1 MNNDFGIVGG
11 GVSVLDYMVHVWHGV
26 IMYYE
31 MQYTEDFTTSMRF
44 CVKDGTGEA
53 ITKEENIVIEEKWSV
68 ISRSGTWFYSWLIHI
83 LEISNHIN
91 GFALLEKKEI
101 RIKNELLRN
110 ENARIMIWL
119 LQFWDERLWFCVG
132 MKWAWKKENKDE
144 IPATG
149 DMVHDRCLCRYASG
163 MRKCHEI

>member
-1 MNNDFGIVGG
+1 
-11 GVSVLDYMVHVWHGV
+11 
-26 IMYYE
+26 MYYE

-101 RIKNELLRN
+101 RIKNELLRWEFVGKKSSHFILKGKKKN
-110 ENARIMIWL
+110 KSMNVAIAEFICMIAKP
-119 LQFWDERLWFCVG
+119 DEKQR
-132 MKWAWKKENKDE
+132 
-144 IPATG
+144 
-149 DMVHDRCLCRYASG
+149 
-163 MRKCHEI
+163 